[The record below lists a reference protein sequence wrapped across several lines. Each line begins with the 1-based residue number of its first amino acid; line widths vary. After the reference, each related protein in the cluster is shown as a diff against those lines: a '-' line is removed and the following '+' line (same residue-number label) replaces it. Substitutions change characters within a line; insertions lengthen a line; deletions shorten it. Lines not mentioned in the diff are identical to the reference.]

1 MALTEETTS
10 AALVRTVAA
19 VLHERGATS
28 TTELKLRLSERGQY
42 VPGLSTLLRR
52 NEETFVVQKGMVAL
66 RARGAELAAAA
77 RSSAPLRRLLSLGVP
92 SSMSLDELPA
102 MTSVR
107 EVVLIDMD
115 NNAFA
120 LEPSV
125 AKAASGG
132 AGVLVLA
139 FSGTTHNPR
148 ITPAAAERM
157 EALAA
162 EGWLRLLRPLRD
174 TKNAADFV
182 MSFWVGW
189 LHARLPAGA
198 KFVLASTD
206 VHLERTVVDLL
217 RNEGREAV
225 ANPEWLSAMA
235 RAPPAGDDDDA
246 H

>member
-1 MALTEETTS
+1 
-10 AALVRTVAA
+10 
-19 VLHERGATS
+19 
-28 TTELKLRLSERGQY
+28 
-42 VPGLSTLLRR
+42 
-52 NEETFVVQKGMVAL
+52 
-66 RARGAELAAAA
+66 
-77 RSSAPLRRLLSLGVP
+77 
-92 SSMSLDELPA
+92 
-102 MTSVR
+102 
-107 EVVLIDMD
+107 
-115 NNAFA
+115 
-120 LEPSV
+120 
-125 AKAASGG
+125 
-132 AGVLVLA
+132 
-139 FSGTTHNPR
+139 
-148 ITPAAAERM
+148 M

-225 ANPEWLSAMA
+225 PNPEWLSATA
-235 RAPPAGDDDDA
+235 RAPPVGDDDDA